1 MSGLGFLHI
10 PYVHLCVGG
19 ASAVHELDVLVGK
32 LIFDVCAKVY
42 IGNEKNVLFGHGRN
56 NLDGRGRGH
65 TDIANGFKLGGG
77 VDVGNYR
84 IAGIHF
90 FKLFNNFSVHLLGH
104 RASCVLVGEVNG
116 LFGGENLDR
125 FGHKRTPHI
134 ITVLFLTVA
143 AFFARA

>member
-1 MSGLGFLHI
+1 MDGLGFCTSLTSI
-10 PYVHLCVGG
+10 FAWVGHPPCTSLTFLSE
-19 ASAVHELDVLVGK
+19 AD
-32 LIFDVCAKVY
+32 FDVCAKVY

-104 RASCVLVGEVNG
+104 RTSCVLIGEVNG

-125 FGHKRTPHI
+125 FGHKTHSAHYNGFVFNRRS
-134 ITVLFLTVA
+134 L
-143 AFFARA
+143 FARA

>member
-1 MSGLGFLHI
+1 M
-10 PYVHLCVGG
+10 
-19 ASAVHELDVLVGK
+19 A
-32 LIFDVCAKVY
+32 
-42 IGNEKNVLFGHGRN
+42 RN

-125 FGHKRTPHI
+125 FGHKTHSAHYNGFVFNRRSLFCKSIAVSHKIGDLGNFTPLI
-134 ITVLFLTVA
+134 RMGKNTNILLLLEL
-143 AFFARA
+143 